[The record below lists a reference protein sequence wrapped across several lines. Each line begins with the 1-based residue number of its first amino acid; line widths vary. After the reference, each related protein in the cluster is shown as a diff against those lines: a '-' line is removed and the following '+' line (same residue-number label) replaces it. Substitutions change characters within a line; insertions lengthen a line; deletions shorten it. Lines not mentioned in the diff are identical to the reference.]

1 MRKNANLLL
10 NQKKIYEL
18 LYANVQLLPLLAPLY
33 RCRLLPHR
41 ASHIIRKVVLPLDSG
56 KSRRAAFCRWYLAL
70 GNPREAALKAGCPP
84 ETAADDGLQM
94 LHSAFCRRY
103 LAQLAAQPALP
114 LQALVTAGLARL
126 AFGDAN
132 DAAKLVFSEKIAPED
147 LQGLDLFHVTSI
159 KYDKNMIEIKLAD
172 RLSAMNKLLECAGAA
187 DSAAAAAALVNA
199 LQGGTPEEVDSLDAE
214 GSGSVF
220 TEAT

>member
-1 MRKNANLLL
+1 M
-10 NQKKIYEL
+10 
-18 LYANVQLLPLLAPLY
+18 
-33 RCRLLPHR
+33 
-41 ASHIIRKVVLPLDSG
+41 DSG

-159 KYDKNMIEIKLAD
+159 KYDKNIIEIKLAD

>member
-1 MRKNANLLL
+1 ML
-10 NQKKIYEL
+10 NQKKICEL

-84 ETAADDGLQM
+84 ETAADDGLQL

-103 LAQLAAQPALP
+103 LRQLAAQPALP

-132 DAAKLVFSEKIAPED
+132 DAAKLVFPETISPAD
-147 LQGLDLFHVTSI
+147 LQGLDLFHVTGI
-159 KYDKNMIEIKLAD
+159 KCDKNGVEIKLAD
-172 RLSAMNKLLECAGAA
+172 RLSAMNKLLECAGNA
-187 DSAAAAAALVNA
+187 DSAAAAAALVQA
-199 LQGGTPEEVDSLDAE
+199 LQGGSPEEVDAADAE
-214 GSGSVF
+214 PSGSVF
-220 TEAT
+220 SETA